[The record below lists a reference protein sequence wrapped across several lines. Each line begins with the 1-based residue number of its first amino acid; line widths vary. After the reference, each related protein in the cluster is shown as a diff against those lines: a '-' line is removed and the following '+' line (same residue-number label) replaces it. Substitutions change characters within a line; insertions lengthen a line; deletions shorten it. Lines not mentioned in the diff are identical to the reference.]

1 MRGMFTNEY
10 LTYTLI
16 VIACTALGIAGI
28 SAGCIAYLANEHYGM
43 AGLLFAVSALGVIA
57 TVICGV
63 ANVILVPI
71 VAKALLAE
79 EAEHGL

>member
-28 SAGCIAYLANEHYGM
+28 SAGCIAYLANEYYGM
-43 AGLLFAVSALGVIA
+43 AGLLLAVSAMGITAV
-57 TVICGV
+57 VICGV
-63 ANVILVPI
+63 AYVMLVPI
-71 VAKALLAE
+71 VAKALLVPE
-79 EAEHGL
+79 IEQE